1 MSSDSDSEPNDAET
15 NVLEDPDSSDQEKI
29 DAMNRII
36 EDADYLINERNKEQC
51 KIIFKKLAEDDIST
65 NGRIGILS
73 IDNTSAPSEMLDILT
88 DIVNNEY
95 SRTQLLKLLTEH
107 TSRVHSNKGG
117 KRKSRKNKKRKTRK
131 SKKSRK
137 SRKTRK

>member
-15 NVLEDPDSSDQEKI
+15 NVLEDPDSSDKEKI
-29 DAMNRII
+29 DAMYTII
-36 EDADYLINERNKEQC
+36 KNAKYLIHEGNKAQC
-51 KIIFKKLAEDDIST
+51 KIIFRKLAENDISK
-65 NGRIGILS
+65 NGRIGIY
-73 IDNTSAPSEMLDILT
+73 DENNTSAPSEMLDILT

-131 SKKSRK
+131 SKIIYNNVIHIQ
-137 SRKTRK
+137 